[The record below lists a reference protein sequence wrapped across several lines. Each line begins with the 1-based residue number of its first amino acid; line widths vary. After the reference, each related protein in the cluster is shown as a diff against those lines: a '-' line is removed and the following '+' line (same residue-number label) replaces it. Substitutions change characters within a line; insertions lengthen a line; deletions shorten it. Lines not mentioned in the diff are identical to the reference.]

1 MNNYRKFVYR
11 KNIWT
16 ALSYKKNFEIKINKK
31 YIVMDI
37 SYNRRVMM
45 CDCKDS
51 KMAKLLRWCIAF

>member
-1 MNNYRKFVYR
+1 MDSPV
-11 KNIWT
+11 
-16 ALSYKKNFEIKINKK
+16 SYKKNFEIKINKK